1 MSRQA
6 CPYQLE
12 FEIRVCWER
21 KQVPHSRHTSFTG
34 REDLQTE
41 DNQLVGSRKGQWHS
55 KPTFVA
61 VEHGLETGRLPL
73 VGVFDGMRWK
83 IQDKEAGGNKYGKIG
98 KLNLDL
104 V

>member
-1 MSRQA
+1 M
-6 CPYQLE
+6 
-12 FEIRVCWER
+12 
-21 KQVPHSRHTSFTG
+21 
-34 REDLQTE
+34 
-41 DNQLVGSRKGQWHS
+41 KGQWHS

-73 VGVFDGMRWK
+73 VGVFHEIRWK
-83 IQDKEAGGNKYGKIG
+83 PQETLDKRTGGDKYGKIW